1 MEPDKQRLK
10 IALST
15 IHKDK
20 MGYFS
25 SGQLVDLMSHVHV
38 NIAIGERLHKLYR
51 LFHFLHQD
59 IWNLE
64 TIVLRLVWQKDLWIR
79 NQLDET
85 LWMQF
90 GAGDIDLFHVEFRSI
105 FDYLA
110 KIIGTISDSPGQV
123 PLSFEKLKN
132 WTAKSHS
139 NAQRLGED
147 LTRVVLSCEW
157 FDDLK
162 TVRDSIIHRGG
173 YTLVLPVKGRILFQV
188 HEGVS
193 RKVLIPE
200 IMFNENVADFEL
212 YAGLYTGYLIAYLE
226 EVSVLIYKHLNLKKV
241 GSNAKSYH
249 QGLQILSDWI
259 KRVLNYDIKNTT

>member
-1 MEPDKQRLK
+1 MVPDKRRLK

-20 MGYFS
+20 MDYFS
-25 SGQLVDLMSHVHV
+25 SGQFVDLMSHVHV
-38 NIAIGERLHKLYR
+38 NITMGAKLHKLYR
-51 LFHFLHQD
+51 YFYFLYLD
-59 IWNLE
+59 ICNLE
-64 TIVLRLVWQKDLWIR
+64 TIILRLAWQKDLWIR

-85 LWMQF
+85 LWIQF

-110 KIIGTISDSPGQV
+110 KIIGMISDSPGQV
-123 PLSFEKLKN
+123 PHSFEKLKN
-132 WTAKSHS
+132 WTAKSHT
-139 NAQRLGED
+139 NTQRLGED
-147 LTRVVLSCEW
+147 LSRAVLSCEW

-173 YTLVLPVKGRILFQV
+173 FTLVFPVKGGILFQV
-188 HEGVS
+188 HEEVS
-193 RKVLIPE
+193 RKILIPE

-259 KRVLNYDIKNTT
+259 KRVLNHDIKNTT

>member
-1 MEPDKQRLK
+1 MALNKQRLN

-15 IHKDK
+15 IHKEE

-25 SGQLVDLMSHVHV
+25 SGQFVDLMSHVHV
-38 NIAIGERLHKLYR
+38 NVAMGAKLHELYSC
-51 LFHFLHQD
+51 LQFLHQD
-59 IWNLE
+59 IWNVE
-64 TIVLRLVWQKDLWIR
+64 TIALRLVWQKDLWTR

-110 KIIGTISDSPGQV
+110 KIVGTISDSPGQV
-123 PLSFEKLKN
+123 PHSFEKLKN
-132 WTAKSHS
+132 WVAKSHN
-139 NAQRLGED
+139 NAQRLGKD
-147 LTRVVLSCEW
+147 LARVALSCEW

-162 TVRDSIIHRGG
+162 IVRDSIIHKGG
-173 YTLVLPVKGRILFQV
+173 FTLVFPVRGRILFQV
-188 HEGVS
+188 HEGVN
-193 RKVLIPE
+193 RKVLMPE

-212 YAGLYTGYLIAYLE
+212 YAGLYIGYLIAYLE
-226 EVSVLIYKHLNLKKV
+226 EVSELIYKRLNLKKV

-249 QGLQILSDWI
+249 PGLRVLRDWI
-259 KRVLNYDIKNTT
+259 KQVLLYDNKNAA